1 MLSYFSVI
9 IDSFKIK
16 EPSFI
21 ALSYRNAILI
31 FDYLKRRLLQ
41 WLTPD
46 GRTVGKE
53 GIPYGHLAQAIFF
66 HSHFFSIYNLYVYLR
81 CRTLYQQESR
91 GREFFHRSQ
100 APLGDVLFFD

>member
-1 MLSYFSVI
+1 M
-9 IDSFKIK
+9 
-16 EPSFI
+16 
-21 ALSYRNAILI
+21 
-31 FDYLKRRLLQ
+31 Q

-53 GIPYGHLAQAIFF
+53 GIPYSHLAQAIFF
-66 HSHFFSIYNLYVYLR
+66 HSHFYSIYNLYVYLR

-100 APLGDVLFFD
+100 APLGDVLFFV